1 MEEENFF
8 SGGSRVSVLTTE
20 PIDKLLD
27 YLVPSEGVYV
37 GTFVEVELGKRVV
50 EGLVWGAR
58 TSFLDHRKL
67 KTLRILNSKFS
78 IDPNT

>member
-8 SGGSRVSVLTTE
+8 SGGSIVSVLTTE

-27 YLVPSEGVYV
+27 YLVPREGVYV

-58 TSFLDHRKL
+58 TSSLDHRKL
-67 KTLRILNSKFS
+67 KTLRI
-78 IDPNT
+78 